1 MQIAFVNGKGGVGKS
16 TLCYLVGLSLR
27 DAGKRVSVAD
37 LDPQGSITSWVNEE
51 RDGIILSPEREG
63 DFHLVDTRP
72 AIDDESVHGA
82 IAQADCIV
90 MPCTPSPGDITT
102 ARATADVVQ
111 RFKKPE
117 AAFCAVLNMVK
128 GATNAAKDAPE
139 VFAAL
144 GVPLIESSLPD
155 RQCIQRSVLL
165 GWKALDPRTQSSVF
179 KMALEIV
186 S

>member
-16 TLCYLVGLSLR
+16 TLCFLAALSLR
-27 DAGKRVSVAD
+27 DAGKRVSVSD
-37 LDPQGSITSWVNEE
+37 LDPQGSITSWIDEE
-51 RDGIILSPEREG
+51 RDGVTLSPERVG
-63 DFHLVDTRP
+63 DFHLLDTRP
-72 AIDDESVHGA
+72 AIDDESVHQA
-82 IAQADCIV
+82 IAAADCIV

-102 ARATADVVQ
+102 AKATADVVH

-117 AAFCAVLNMVK
+117 ASYYGVLNMVK

-155 RQCIQRSVLL
+155 RQCIQRAVLL
-165 GWKALDPRTQSSVF
+165 GWKALDPRTQTNVF